1 MRSNLAK
8 ILESDLGS
16 KWQNYI
22 SLPEWTEF
30 FGAEHR
36 PPSAG
41 SSGSLMWINLD
52 RILLLFFLLHQLL
65 PL

>member
-1 MRSNLAK
+1 MRSNLATF
-8 ILESDLGS
+8 LESDLGS
-16 KWQNYI
+16 KWRDCI
-22 SLPEWTEF
+22 SPLEWREF
-30 FGAEHR
+30 FGAEQR
-36 PPSAG
+36 PRSAG